1 MLLELFME
9 KRDNNMKKSELVAV
23 MAEKADITKAEAG
36 RALSAFEAA
45 VTGALKS
52 GDKVSIL
59 GFGSF
64 ETSTRSARTGRNPQ
78 TGKEIQ
84 IPAATVPKFKAGK
97 ALKDSVN

>member
-1 MLLELFME
+1 
-9 KRDNNMKKSELVAV
+9 MKKSELVAV
-23 MAEKADITKAEAG
+23 MAEKAGITKAEAG
-36 RALSAFEAA
+36 RALSAFETA

-64 ETSTRSARTGRNPQ
+64 ETSTRSARAGRNPQ

-84 IPAATVPKFKAGK
+84 IPAARVPKFKAGK
-97 ALKDSVN
+97 ALKGACN